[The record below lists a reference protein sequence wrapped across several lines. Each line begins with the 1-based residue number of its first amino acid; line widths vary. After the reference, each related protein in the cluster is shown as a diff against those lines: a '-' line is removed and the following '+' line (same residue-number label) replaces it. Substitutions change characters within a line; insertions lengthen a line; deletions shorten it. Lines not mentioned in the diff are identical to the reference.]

1 MPPPRQGK
9 LVLRSIRTSPPQRI
23 LLSFA
28 LVILTGTLL
37 LMLPQANTGTSP
49 GFLRALFTATSAT
62 CVTGLVLF
70 DTGTFWSLFGQVVI
84 ITLIQVGGLGYMVL
98 TTILMASFRN
108 RRLGVRQTGD
118 FCESTPL
125 PSHRDPRSFAKSIAI
140 IVIVSEGLGALI
152 LSVRFLRD
160 MPVGKAV
167 WNGVFTS
174 ISAFCN
180 AGFDVLGR
188 HMTSLETYVSDLTV
202 NLVVSLLIILGGLG
216 FVVID
221 EVAHHLVR
229 PVHKHLSTHVR
240 VVLLL
245 TAILVFGGAATIYL
259 LERTNPSTFR
269 ALPIRTRLLASWF
282 QSVTARTA
290 EFDSVPM
297 AALRPATLMV
307 IIGLMFIGASPG
319 GTGGGVK
326 TTTFAVVLGFVW
338 SALTES
344 EQVHLG
350 KRGIRMDSV
359 KKGIVVFTLSLGV
372 VVTATFLLTIM
383 DGHRFSTLNLLF
395 EVTSAFGTVGLSTGL
410 TPSLSPG
417 SQIVLIATM
426 LAGRVGVL
434 TAMLT
439 LVAPVQN
446 KIEHHIRFAEDDVV
460 IG

>member
-9 LVLRSIRTSPPQRI
+9 LVLRSIRTGPPQRI

-28 LVILTGTLL
+28 VVILTGALL

-70 DTGTFWSLFGQVVI
+70 DTGTFWSLFGQIVI
-84 ITLIQVGGLGYMVL
+84 LVLIQVGGLGYMVL

-108 RRLGVRQTGD
+108 RHLGVRQTGD

-125 PSHRDPRSFAKSIAI
+125 PSHRDPRSFAKSIAV
-140 IVIVSEGLGALI
+140 IVLVSEGLGAFI
-152 LSVRFLRD
+152 LSVRFARD
-160 MPVGKAV
+160 MSLGRAV

-180 AGFDVLGR
+180 AGFEVVSRG
-188 HMTSLETYVSDLTV
+188 MTSLETYASDMTV
-202 NLVVSLLIILGGLG
+202 NLVVPLLIILGGLG

-221 EVAHHLVR
+221 EVAHHFMR

-240 VVLLL
+240 IVLLL

-269 ALPIRTRLLASWF
+269 PLPLRTRLLASWF

-290 EFDSVPM
+290 GFDSIPM
-297 AALRPATLMV
+297 AALRPSTLMV
-307 IIGLMFIGASPG
+307 IIAFMFIGASPG

-350 KRGIRMDSV
+350 RRGIRMDSV
-359 KKGIVVFTLSLGV
+359 KKGIVVFTLSLGIV
-372 VVTATFLLTIM
+372 AMATFLLAIM

-395 EVTSAFGTVGLSTGL
+395 EATSAFGTVGLSTGL

-439 LVAPVQN
+439 FVAPVQSR
-446 KIEHHIRFAEDDVV
+446 IEHHIRFAEDDVV